1 MSACSEPALVGPR
14 WLGQY
19 RRVGVMDGALLRR
32 FRSGD
37 RDALA
42 QVYRAHLDEV
52 ERFLRRGLLAMG
64 LFSPANLADVVQDV
78 FLKAFAPAARSR
90 YDAERGPYAPFL
102 MTLSRNVL
110 VDWARRHGREAQ
122 VDGHAAFEDAVG
134 GELAGAPSVF
144 EPSLVAATKR
154 YVEKLS
160 PELRALHHRRFVLAE
175 PQRQAAERLGITR
188 QNLRTLERRLVD
200 GLRQHLEADDA
211 ATVAPLGVINAPRR

>member
-1 MSACSEPALVGPR
+1 
-14 WLGQY
+14 
-19 RRVGVMDGALLRR
+19 MDGALLRR

-42 QVYRAHLDEV
+42 QVYRTHFDEV
-52 ERFLRRGLLAMG
+52 ERFIRRGLLAMG
-64 LFSPANLADVVQDV
+64 LFSPANLADVIQDV

-110 VDWARRHGREAQ
+110 VDWARRHGREAR
-122 VDGHAAFEDAVG
+122 VDGHAAVEDAVG
-134 GELAGAPSVF
+134 GEAAGAPSMF

-188 QNLRTLERRLVD
+188 QNLRTLERRLVE
-200 GLRQHLEADDA
+200 GLRQHLESDDA
-211 ATVAPLGVINAPRR
+211 ATDAPLGVINAPRR

>member
-1 MSACSEPALVGPR
+1 
-14 WLGQY
+14 
-19 RRVGVMDGALLRR
+19 MDGASWRR

-42 QVYRAHLDEV
+42 QVYRTHVDEV
-52 ERFLRRGLLAMG
+52 ERFVRRGLLAMG
-64 LFSPANLADVVQDV
+64 LFSPANLADVIQDV

-102 MTLSRNVL
+102 MTLSRNVMI
-110 VDWARRHGREAQ
+110 DWARGHGREAQ
-122 VDGHAAFEDAVG
+122 VDGHAAFEDAAG
-134 GELAGAPSVF
+134 GELAGAPSGF

-160 PELRALHHRRFVLAE
+160 PELRALHHCRFVLAE

-211 ATVAPLGVINAPRR
+211 AADAPLGVINAPRR